1 MRSSHIARL
10 LLAALIIVF
19 SATAPATAQ
28 IDSVWTIRLS
38 AATVDFQVD
47 KSGNVYVTGPKGSP
61 KDMFTARYN
70 TDGTLAWSRQYDH
83 KGQGLEDLAHGIFL
97 DSYDNVYVVGGVW
110 DTAAT
115 RVDGIAIK
123 YSSGGASIWTRTTDP
138 GDSAMQFF
146 GDAVCDSSGSVTMTQ
161 AAGVPGTWAVM
172 FNSRLNPNGNVVWSN
187 IDSTINGVFYRM
199 GQIATDRSQNV
210 FILGKLHSTGNWTL
224 IKYSPGGSR
233 SWQKFNLGS
242 SATGKLFADGAGNVY
257 ALFYAPGVIDK
268 FDQGGNLAWTK
279 SLDVT
284 ERYIM
289 AVDGEQNVI
298 VCGGTVS
305 TSTGPYFTAKYDPS
319 GNEMWHS
326 DYGGHILALDR
337 KGTIY
342 VQNDGGI
349 LKCIDPHD
357 GELLWEDTL
366 IFPGVH
372 KLDHLG
378 NIYVRNT
385 WMIIKYS
392 QDRAIIIRDA
402 HNDTIP
408 NVEFNLIR
416 VANDPPVFTEDTLG
430 SFTTDSEGRLEL
442 TEVAVD
448 TFTVDLSTGTKQLV
462 VGDSLK
468 IAKHVQS
475 VPAAKHPMT
484 LGTMYSVHLDNA
496 HFDEDGE
503 MHFDTLTASGMEVV
517 LNHTELRYN
526 LLASVEWEATGDYLG
541 SLQDNFRFMSNYL
554 YDVTDGQLRLD
565 TVYIFDNNVLPDQAD
580 VLIHASNLQW
590 PVAHAGG
597 IVTYGVGHIYMPRIF
612 MGDST
617 SMRNY
622 TDQVYPLNLTAY
634 STDYRTKAHEFGH
647 YALNFFD
654 EYLFWS
660 GGLFGSYSADNSLRC
675 LPTTVFRYGFMDS
688 QYEGSGVMSS
698 EMSGVF
704 RYDMASCR
712 NTNQWGVHSL
722 PCWDHLERWVE
733 AVTWGADNLYVPI
746 LKPDAADDNERVVTT
761 PAVFFAGPNDNMAD
775 LDYNVGA
782 KVVFPNPPSPQA
794 AGYSDKHVTVSHTT
808 GGDNA
813 DVQLIN
819 DPLTSTKTIINQG
832 RTSDAAGAWVVGVKN
847 ASYQIL
853 AGKGGSGAT
862 VTPSPFLASAQEV
875 TTDWL
880 YGMAESGGSGVSK
893 IGNRYAANS
902 AEDSITI
909 ELNEVQGYYPLI
921 CEAELLATGVKYDL
935 TSVQPFSADPTLQLW
950 PSYGGTYDHTFTAS
964 GNGYDVVV
972 ADSLGTSGS
981 FTLWA
986 VDDSAATFFVPTG
999 YVATDVSHDQPFIWL
1014 LGCEGW
1020 SEFKLDST
1028 NGTLERALI
1037 LSSPYPVVRTGLD
1050 PNAVQAGQAHSLSVY
1065 PDDPLA
1071 GTNQIVIRYD
1081 DGDLKLGVNLLGD
1094 ESALAV
1100 YHWADAST
1108 GWELVGGTVDTANN
1122 ALYAPVSETGVY
1134 AAFTTDIV
1142 ADVEED
1148 ERGDILPYQ
1157 FELSQNYPNPF
1168 NPVTTIEYSL
1178 PSRTDVT
1185 IEVFNVLGQKVRTL
1199 VNETKSA
1206 GSYRTEWNG
1215 IDDAGR
1221 PISTGVYLYRF
1232 SAGDLVQTK
1241 KMLLIK

>member
-1 MRSSHIARL
+1 VWRVLSEAQKLISWFQYQAPRQTVNNGRHHHGYLILAVFIL
-10 LLAALIIVF
+10 LLIPSPLFAQQPQYKVIQIPVQLRDAGYGCLNDSTVVAGVDAAWNAFMWKQGVITYLPDLGGDVHETFDINNNSVIVGRVRSPCTPGCNDYAVF
-19 SATAPATAQ
+19 WSNGALNMIPAPPEYLG
-28 IDSVWTIRLS
+28 V
-38 AATVDFQVD
+38 
-47 KSGNVYVTGPKGSP
+47 
-61 KDMFTARYN
+61 
-70 TDGTLAWSRQYDH
+70 
-83 KGQGLEDLAHGIFL
+83 AHGINSIGTIVGEMFENDSVHVLWWSPFIYDGSLTILNEGRLFSDINDNNAAIGLIDVSGEHDYVAYIYQDGNSTYLSTTSGVEGSFEINNSNHVLGYDINDKVCLWKDGNRIPLGLSGRDFAPMSFQKSGGINDHDVVVSAVGSIGSKSAAIWDNGRIRYL
-97 DSYDNVYVVGGVW
+97 DSL
-110 DTAAT
+110 
-115 RVDGIAIK
+115 I
-123 YSSGGASIWTRTTDP
+123 DP
-138 GDSAMQFF
+138 
-146 GDAVCDSSGSVTMTQ
+146 
-161 AAGVPGTWAVM
+161 
-172 FNSRLNPNGNVVWSN
+172 
-187 IDSTINGVFYRM
+187 
-199 GQIATDRSQNV
+199 
-210 FILGKLHSTGNWTL
+210 
-224 IKYSPGGSR
+224 
-233 SWQKFNLGS
+233 NLGIHLKFGCDINNKGEILCIGS
-242 SATGKLFADGAGNVY
+242 DNTMYLLLPDK
-257 ALFYAPGVIDK
+257 AL
-268 FDQGGNLAWTK
+268 T
-279 SLDVT
+279 
-284 ERYIM
+284 
-289 AVDGEQNVI
+289 
-298 VCGGTVS
+298 
-305 TSTGPYFTAKYDPS
+305 
-319 GNEMWHS
+319 
-326 DYGGHILALDR
+326 
-337 KGTIY
+337 
-342 VQNDGGI
+342 
-349 LKCIDPHD
+349 
-357 GELLWEDTL
+357 
-366 IFPGVH
+366 
-372 KLDHLG
+372 
-378 NIYVRNT
+378 
-385 WMIIKYS
+385 
-392 QDRAIIIRDA
+392 IRDA
-402 HNDTIP
+402 KNDTIP

-416 VANDPPVFTEDTLG
+416 VANNPPVFTEDTLG
-430 SFTTDSEGRLEL
+430 LFTTDGEGRLEL

-541 SLQDNFRFMSNYL
+541 SLENNFRYMSNYL

-597 IVTYGVGHIYMPRIF
+597 ILTYGVGHIYMPRIF

-675 LPTTVFRYGFMDS
+675 LPPTIFNYGFMDR
-688 QYEGSGVMSS
+688 QYEGTGVMSS
-698 EMSGVF
+698 EMSGAF

-733 AVTWGADNLYVPI
+733 AVTWGTDNLYVPI

-761 PAVFFAGPNDNMAD
+761 PAVFFAGPNDNMAN

-782 KVVFPNPPSPQA
+782 KVVFPNPPSLQT
-794 AGYSDKHVTVSHTT
+794 AGYSDKHVTVSHAT

-832 RTSDAAGAWVVGVKN
+832 RTSDAAGAWVLGVKN
-847 ASYQIL
+847 ASYKIL

-862 VTPSPFLASAQEV
+862 VTISPIQALAEEE

-893 IGNRYAANS
+893 VGNRYSSNS

-909 ELNEVQGYYPLI
+909 EMKKVQGYYPLI
-921 CEAELLATGVKYDL
+921 CEAELLATGVRYDL
-935 TSVQPFSADPTLQLW
+935 TSVQPFSTDPTLELW
-950 PSYGGTYDHTFTAS
+950 PSYGGSYGETFTPSTA
-964 GNGYDVVV
+964 GYEAVV
-972 ADSLGTSGS
+972 ADSLGTGGS

-999 YVATDVSHDQPFIWL
+999 YVTPDVNHGQPLIWL
-1014 LGCEGW
+1014 VGPEGQC
-1020 SEFKLDST
+1020 EFKLDST

-1050 PNAVQAGQAHSLSVY
+1050 PNAVQAGQAHNLSVY

-1071 GTNQIVIRYD
+1071 GTNQVVIRYD
-1081 DGDLKLGVNLLGD
+1081 DADLKLGVNLLGD
-1094 ESALAV
+1094 ESSLAA
-1100 YHWADAST
+1100 YHWVDPTT
-1108 GWELVGGTVDTANN
+1108 GWVLVGGTVDTVDN
-1122 ALYAPVSETGVY
+1122 ALYAPISETGVY
-1134 AAFTTDIV
+1134 AAFTTNIIT
-1142 ADVEED
+1142 DVEDD

-1168 NPVTTIEYSL
+1168 NPVTTIEYAV
-1178 PSRTDVT
+1178 PSRCEVS
-1185 IEVFNVLGQKVRTL
+1185 IEIFNVLGQKVRTL
-1199 VNETKSA
+1199 VNETKTA
-1206 GSYRTEWNG
+1206 GSCRIEWNG
-1215 IDDAGR
+1215 NDDAGKAV
-1221 PISTGVYLYRF
+1221 STGVYLYRF
-1232 SAGDLVQTK
+1232 QAGDVVQTK